1 MEDIV
6 RLNFLDDR
14 EQGDQVVEVSVL
26 KKDPVLVIGPL
37 EKMLDIVDGA
47 APAADTVDVPV
58 SVLQQ
63 VVRQVG
69 TYHTRDAGDEG
80 FICHKY
86 SLFLSF
92 YNILFSILYLKIT
105 VI

>member
-6 RLNFLDDR
+6 RLDFLDDR

-37 EKMLDIVDGA
+37 KKMLDIVDGA
-47 APAADTVDVPV
+47 APATDTVDVPV

-80 FICHKY
+80 FGGHFYHLCFYFMICY
-86 SLFLSF
+86 FLCTTESYF
-92 YNILFSILYLKIT
+92 
-105 VI
+105 